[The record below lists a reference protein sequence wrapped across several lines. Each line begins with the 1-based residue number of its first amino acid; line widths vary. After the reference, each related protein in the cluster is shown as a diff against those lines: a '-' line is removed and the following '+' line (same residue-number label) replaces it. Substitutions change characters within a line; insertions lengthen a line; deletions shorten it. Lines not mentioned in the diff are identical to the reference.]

1 MPYAISHEP
10 SGDRGPEFGS
20 VLKTRMLI
28 EPTTG
33 MHCGCLRK
41 IAGGRSRKLSHFY
54 DETKFTRMLDF
65 AVKSRI

>member
-10 SGDRGPEFGS
+10 SGDREPEFGS

-41 IAGGRSRKLSHFY
+41 IAGGRSRQSCHLHGM
-54 DETKFTRMLDF
+54 TKCTS
-65 AVKSRI
+65 SR